1 MRRGGARLVGG
12 KRRVRIGREARC
24 GGVQPATAVYT
35 AVQSCFER
43 QASLTQT
50 GSMARK
56 RMHWL
61 HRQTR
66 SRSIAFASSAAPS
79 SPSAGAS
86 LAPARRDCQTR
97 WGGALDGL
105 ASTPLGAVTARGVA
119 MGAGNNGGS
128 DHGGSG
134 HEDRA
139 QAWHR
144 CCQPAGA
151 LCVDPPQP
159 STK

>member
-35 AVQSCFER
+35 AVQSSFER

-97 WGGALDGL
+97 WGRRSGGTRINPA
-105 ASTPLGAVTARGVA
+105 
-119 MGAGNNGGS
+119 GGS
-128 DHGGSG
+128 DREGSG
-134 HEDRA
+134 HEGREPWG
-139 QAWHR
+139 QWPWG
-144 CCQPAGA
+144 Q
-151 LCVDPPQP
+151 
-159 STK
+159 